1 MLFISSVFMVSLFS
15 DPNADPNG
23 SGYPECGM
31 IEFSTFSSGF
41 GSETVYEGFYYSDE
55 DVPFGFQGT
64 SMSFQSD
71 GGGWSWHE
79 SDGDNFEYTENI
91 LGKWYWYRMHF

>member
-1 MLFISSVFMVSLFS
+1 MLIISGKASKLGTYLYVRCNYTHL
-15 DPNADPNG
+15 
-23 SGYPECGM
+23 E
-31 IEFSTFSSGF
+31 EFA